1 MGLKHLNKGDAH
13 GDNKDRADPGAP
25 FAQDGFPS
33 RLRNAGR
40 VAAAST
46 ISPAGT
52 IKRETSG
59 QKSSPASKNAQIR
72 VPRNTVANSPTAED
86 LRRKN

>member
-1 MGLKHLNKGDAH
+1 M
-13 GDNKDRADPGAP
+13 
-25 FAQDGFPS
+25 
-33 RLRNAGR
+33 
-40 VAAAST
+40 AAAST

-72 VPRNTVANSPTAED
+72 VQETQGKQPHGKDFAA
-86 LRRKN
+86 KN